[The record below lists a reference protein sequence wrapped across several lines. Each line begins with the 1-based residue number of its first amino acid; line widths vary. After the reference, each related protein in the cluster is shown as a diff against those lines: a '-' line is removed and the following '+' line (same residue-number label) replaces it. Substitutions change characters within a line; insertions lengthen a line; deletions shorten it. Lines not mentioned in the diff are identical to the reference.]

1 MEKFQNEQKFS
12 RNLNLGSF
20 RQRSQDSKRLK
31 KTDNSDPHRSRRN
44 SFTEIQDRKR
54 DRTPQ
59 RCRQTRSFRRE
70 GGARLTGLE
79 TYQGL
84 PQPEPPSLPITG
96 IGSESNLLEPDGL
109 SLSYSRYGTDLL
121 FRYFSILLLNVT
133 LCMSLIFIFTYLKFQ
148 KIDFIDSVILSNK
161 HSVPYHI
168 DHLQALTPKY
178 AHNDRNK
185 HKIIENSG
193 IF

>member
-168 DHLQALTPKY
+168 RSSPSFNA
-178 AHNDRNK
+178 
-185 HKIIENSG
+185 KIRT
-193 IF
+193 

>member
-1 MEKFQNEQKFS
+1 MEKYQNEQKVS

-31 KTDNSDPHRSRRN
+31 KTDNPDPHRSRRN

-96 IGSESNLLEPDGL
+96 IGSESDLLEPDGL

-121 FRYFSILLLNVT
+121 FRYFFNYV
-133 LCMSLIFIFTYLKFQ
+133 C
-148 KIDFIDSVILSNK
+148 
-161 HSVPYHI
+161 H
-168 DHLQALTPKY
+168 
-178 AHNDRNK
+178 
-185 HKIIENSG
+185 
-193 IF
+193 